1 MKKLE
6 IELDAGTE
14 SQLLWLSK
22 LYNCTPQEL
31 FIKAIQQM
39 AKSEIDNYPLLGGW
53 ENEADIVD
61 EMLDDIMTNRG
72 RSQEKEVEK
81 SPA

>member
-6 IELDAGTE
+6 IEIDAGTE
-14 SQLLWLSK
+14 SQLFWLSK

-53 ENEADIVD
+53 KNKSEIVD
-61 EMLDDIMTNRG
+61 QMLDDFVIYKLIVG
-72 RSQEKEVEK
+72 FY
-81 SPA
+81 